1 MNLIWKLLRQH
12 ISISQFAG
20 FFFANL
26 VGVAIVLI
34 GIQFYNDYQE
44 LGNEDG
50 FMKSDYLIVNKEI
63 GAMSAFTGA
72 QNTFTEE
79 EIDEFKES
87 GFVER
92 IGAFTPSS
100 FNVRAQFEVEGFM
113 NFSTEMFF
121 ESVPDDFV
129 DVKSEAWRYVEGSDE
144 IPIILPKNY
153 LDLYN
158 FGYAQG
164 KGLPKLSEGIL
175 GAMRLKI
182 LIGSNGE
189 NEEFLGRIVG
199 FSSRLNTILVPEGFM
214 QWANGKYMN
223 SNVEK
228 DPTRLVVEVTNPA
241 DERVA
246 SFLQERGYE
255 TDADKLDASKTTF
268 VLRVIVSIVMAI
280 GIVISLLSFY
290 ILMLSIFLLV
300 QKNSTKLENLLLLG
314 YSPAKVS
321 FPYQAMT
328 ISLNVLVLIL
338 AIVVMLIVRAVYLSY
353 FESFFPN
360 ISVQGVFP
368 AFLAGLLLLVIVSVF
383 HVIVIRKKV
392 INIWK
397 GKEEKWKEFIKSINI

>member
-12 ISISQFAG
+12 ICISQFVG

-26 VGVAIVLI
+26 VGVSIVLI

-113 NFSTEMFF
+113 KFSTEMFF

-129 DVKSEAWRYVEGSDE
+129 DVKSDAWRYVEGSDE

-182 LIGSNGE
+182 LIGRNGE

-199 FSSRLNTILVPEGFM
+199 FPSRLNTILVPRNLC
-214 QWANGKYMN
+214 NGRM
-223 SNVEK
+223 
-228 DPTRLVVEVTNPA
+228 
-241 DERVA
+241 
-246 SFLQERGYE
+246 
-255 TDADKLDASKTTF
+255 
-268 VLRVIVSIVMAI
+268 
-280 GIVISLLSFY
+280 
-290 ILMLSIFLLV
+290 
-300 QKNSTKLENLLLLG
+300 EN
-314 YSPAKVS
+314 
-321 FPYQAMT
+321 T
-328 ISLNVLVLIL
+328 
-338 AIVVMLIVRAVYLSY
+338 
-353 FESFFPN
+353 
-360 ISVQGVFP
+360 
-368 AFLAGLLLLVIVSVF
+368 
-383 HVIVIRKKV
+383 
-392 INIWK
+392 
-397 GKEEKWKEFIKSINI
+397 